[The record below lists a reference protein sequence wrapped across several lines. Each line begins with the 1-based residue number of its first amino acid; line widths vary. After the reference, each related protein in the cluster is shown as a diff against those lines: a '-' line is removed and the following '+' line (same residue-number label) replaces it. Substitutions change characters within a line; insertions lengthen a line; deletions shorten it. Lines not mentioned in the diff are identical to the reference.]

1 MSTRIVA
8 LAGSAR
14 RESFNVKLI
23 RVAARGIEKAGG
35 ECTVLD
41 LREFGLPIYD
51 GDLEAEAGLPEGAV
65 RLREIFSSHQGL
77 LVSTGEYNGSIT
89 PLLKNAIDWISRSP
103 KATPD
108 LSPYQGKIA
117 ALLSASP
124 GPLGG
129 MRGLGVVRALLG
141 NIGVTVLPDQITLRQ
156 AHSAFDE
163 TGDLADEKQRER
175 VEALGRKLVEWT
187 ARIHG

>member
-14 RESFNVKLI
+14 RESLNAKLA
-23 RVAARGIEKAGG
+23 RAAARGVEKAGG

-41 LREFGLPIYD
+41 LREFALPLYD
-51 GDLEAEAGLPEGAV
+51 GDLEAEAGLPEGAA
-65 RLREIFSSHQGL
+65 RLREIFSTHQGL
-77 LVSTGEYNGSIT
+77 LVAAGEYNGSIT
-89 PLLKNAIDWISRSP
+89 PLLKNVIDWISRSP
-103 KATPD
+103 NATPD

-129 MRGLGVVRALLG
+129 MRGLGVVRTVLG

-163 TGDLADEKQRER
+163 SGDLADEKQRER